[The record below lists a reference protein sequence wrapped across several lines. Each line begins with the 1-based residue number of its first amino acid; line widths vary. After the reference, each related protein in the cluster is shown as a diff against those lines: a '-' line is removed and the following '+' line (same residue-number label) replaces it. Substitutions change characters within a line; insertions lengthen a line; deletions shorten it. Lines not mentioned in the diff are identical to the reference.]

1 MDALLRA
8 LAILLPAQAEPAG
21 APAEAGRPA
30 GETSPAADL
39 ASRTPDTDD
48 LRVTLLAGVWVPRL
62 GGTSS
67 LGAGAPDIDLATQ
80 LQLDS
85 WEATPNVELAICS
98 RETWTV
104 TISGFGFST
113 DSLGTFP
120 GNATFGSLTLNDGDV
135 YRASFDM
142 TSVAFDIA
150 AAVYRPFAPGSA
162 RASHFDNRAW
172 DGRAVADLRI
182 SPLFGMRWVDVDQS
196 ISSGPL
202 TAEGGGQ
209 WAVLCGGLTIEL
221 ECRPQNRIP
230 FYSGIR
236 LEGTAALGA
245 AFGGDGGFEWQ
256 VRAGLTLQFTE
267 SAGLMFGYRLVEL
280 NVENDDYSLNGG
292 LQGLYLAASVR
303 F

>member
-1 MDALLRA
+1 MDALLIA
-8 LAILLPAQAEPAG
+8 LATLLPAQPEPAG
-21 APAEAGRPA
+21 APAEADRPA
-30 GETSPAADL
+30 AETSPAADL
-39 ASRTPDTDD
+39 ASRTPDAED
-48 LRVTLLAGVWVPRL
+48 LRVTLLAGVWMPRL

-80 LQLDS
+80 LQLDT

-98 RETWTV
+98 REKWTV

-120 GNATFGSLTLNDGDV
+120 GNATFGGLTLNNGDV
-135 YRASFDM
+135 YQASFDM

-150 AAVYRPFAPGSA
+150 AAVYRPFAPGST
-162 RASHFDNRAW
+162 RAAQFDNRAW
-172 DGRAVADLRI
+172 DGRPVADLRI

-196 ISSGPL
+196 ISSGGL
-202 TAEGGGQ
+202 SAEGGGE

-221 ECRPQNRIP
+221 ECRPQNRVP

-236 LEGTAALGA
+236 LEGSAALGA

-256 VRAGLTLQFTE
+256 VRAGLTVQFTE
-267 SAGLMFGYRLVEL
+267 HAGLLFGYRLVEL